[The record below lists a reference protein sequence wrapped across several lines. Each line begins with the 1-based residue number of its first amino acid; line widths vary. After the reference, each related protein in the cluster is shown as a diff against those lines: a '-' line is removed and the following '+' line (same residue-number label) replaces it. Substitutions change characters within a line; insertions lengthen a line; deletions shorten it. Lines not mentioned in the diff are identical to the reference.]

1 MIRTLSIAGFTALSL
16 MVTATAQDE
25 TTVQVDAT
33 SEVDQVS
40 FDDDELVRL
49 PGQGELRKQ
58 DPKDRAKPKRLK
70 PGAGLLITFDSDQD
84 GRVTQPEMDAGI
96 PIAFARADKNEDA
109 YLTALEQ
116 QDWAASLPTRDDS
129 LANPF
134 RFDPNLDRRVDLEEF
149 ASVINNLGAD
159 YADETSGEII
169 IADLAAP
176 EPRRNAR
183 RDQFE
188 DVERPQQ
195 GERNPNR
202 RNQSAN

>member
-1 MIRTLSIAGFTALSL
+1 MIRSLSIAAFTGFSL
-16 MVTATAQDE
+16 MVSAAA
-25 TTVQVDAT
+25 QVD
-33 SEVDQVS
+33 EIS

-49 PGQGELRKQ
+49 PGQGELRSQ
-58 DPKDRAKPKRLK
+58 DLKDRAKAKRLK
-70 PGAGLLITFDSDQD
+70 PGAGLLITFDRDED
-84 GRVTQPEMDAGI
+84 GRITQPEMDAGI
-96 PIAFARADKNEDA
+96 PIAFASADKNEDA

-149 ASVINNLGAD
+149 ALVINNLGAD

-169 IADLAAP
+169 IADLKAP
-176 EPRRNAR
+176 EPRRNGR
-183 RDQFE
+183 RERFE